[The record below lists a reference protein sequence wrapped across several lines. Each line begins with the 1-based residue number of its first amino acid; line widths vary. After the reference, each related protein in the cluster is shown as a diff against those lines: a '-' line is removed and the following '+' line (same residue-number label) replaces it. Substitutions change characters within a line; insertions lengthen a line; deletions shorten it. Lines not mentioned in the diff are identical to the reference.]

1 MLTLF
6 HPYAGAPLHAMP
18 QAMNSAIDPNML
30 LGPALAPDGGQAAMA
45 HLLAMRSE
53 VMALHLSVK
62 LFHCTPQE
70 LPDDAQEQ
78 LTAWLRQAP
87 ACTELYVRSGCVH
100 LTVTVFFFRMLP
112 FTCQYLSDPNI
123 SHPLKDRRPYLDGH
137 PAVNR
142 RTYIPSAYFKT
153 GRLQVVCHAVPV

>member
-1 MLTLF
+1 
-6 HPYAGAPLHAMP
+6 MP
-18 QAMNSAIDPNML
+18 QAMNSAINPNML

-87 ACTELYVRSGCVH
+87 SCTELYVRSGCVH
-100 LTVTVFFFRMLP
+100 LTITVPLSFMPHPHCWSLAAENLSIDQDLPQGYMAVT
-112 FTCQYLSDPNI
+112 
-123 SHPLKDRRPYLDGH
+123 G
-137 PAVNR
+137 
-142 RTYIPSAYFKT
+142 
-153 GRLQVVCHAVPV
+153 